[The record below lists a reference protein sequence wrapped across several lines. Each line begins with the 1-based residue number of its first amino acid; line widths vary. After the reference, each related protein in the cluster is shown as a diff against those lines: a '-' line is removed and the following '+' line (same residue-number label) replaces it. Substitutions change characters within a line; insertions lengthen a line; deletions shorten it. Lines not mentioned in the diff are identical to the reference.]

1 MGPAAAAHALTPL
14 RRRPPAGRAVLAMVS
29 GVLVLAGGCH
39 SGGTPAA
46 KRPFAAYRACLEQH
60 GVEPRR
66 RRDTSTT
73 TAPAAGETTTSTTRP
88 DPAAFAAA
96 RQACRK
102 LRPAGGLRA
111 GGIGAGARAA
121 FRKCMTDHGVTLPAE
136 APGAGG
142 APATTG
148 PGGERTTTTSGPSSV
163 PRGGMLAGLNRNDPT
178 VAAALSA
185 CRPLLN
191 AASSSTTTTTR
202 K

>member
-1 MGPAAAAHALTPL
+1 MGAVAARPLTRL
-14 RRRPPAGRAVLAMVS
+14 RRRSSAAAVVVVLT
-29 GVLVLAGGCH
+29 GVLLLAGGCH

-60 GVEPRR
+60 GVQPRR
-66 RRDTSTT
+66 RRDTSTSA
-73 TAPAAGETTTSTTRP
+73 APAAGETSTSTTRP

-111 GGIGAGARAA
+111 GGIGPGARAA

-136 APGAGG
+136 PPGAGG
-142 APATTG
+142 APPTTG

-163 PRGGMLAGLNRNDPT
+163 PRGGMLAGLNRNDPA

-191 AASSSTTTTTR
+191 AGSSTTTATR